1 LSFLA
6 AEKPPYPR
14 RRNAARSQSM
24 EVDNNIDDPNFDEDA
39 AFEAAIK
46 EVAGESTAVK
56 EDDSEI
62 LNNELDESDGDPL
75 GQEGATDAINPDGE
89 QEVDEVERL
98 RAENA
103 RLNHSLKSEKGRSQ
117 AATKRWQGVQQ
128 KLQQVAQGLSE
139 DQSFEL
145 DEDFKENFPELAEH
159 LERGMAKVTE
169 RNSQS
174 LKSTLDPMQS
184 LIDGELE
191 SLQELALAEATN
203 AVAEAVPD
211 AQQILQNPE
220 FNKWLD
226 SQPAGV
232 KGLFDSDDPNDAI
245 YLLTQFK
252 ERPTQ
257 SKQVQSRRE
266 LQKRSLVS
274 AGGRPATPKSGDD
287 IDDEDA
293 LWATVSKQVD
303 KEFGR

>member
-1 LSFLA
+1 
-6 AEKPPYPR
+6 
-14 RRNAARSQSM
+14 M

>member
-1 LSFLA
+1 
-6 AEKPPYPR
+6 
-14 RRNAARSQSM
+14 M
-24 EVDNNIDDPNFDEDA
+24 EVDNNLDDPNFDEDA
-39 AFEAAIK
+39 AFDAAIK
-46 EVAGESTAVK
+46 EIAGESTAVK
-56 EDDSEI
+56 HEDSEI
-62 LNNELDESDGDPL
+62 LNNDLDESEVNPL
-75 GQEGATDAINPDGE
+75 GQEEATAAINPDGE

-139 DQSFEL
+139 DQPFEL

-159 LERGMAKVTE
+159 LEKGMAKVNE

-191 SLQELALAEATN
+191 SLQEQALAEAEN
-203 AVAEAVPD
+203 VVAEAVPD
-211 AQQILQNPE
+211 AHKILQDPE

-232 KGLFDSDDPNDAI
+232 KGLFASDDPNDAI

-257 SKQVQSRRE
+257 SKQIQSRRE
-266 LQKRSLVS
+266 LQKRSLS
-274 AGGRPATPKSGDD
+274 TAGGKGAVPKSGAE

-293 LWATVSKQVD
+293 LWAEISKQVD

>member
-1 LSFLA
+1 
-6 AEKPPYPR
+6 
-14 RRNAARSQSM
+14 M

-75 GQEGATDAINPDGE
+75 GQEGTTDAINPDGE

-159 LERGMAKVTE
+159 LEKGMAKVTE

-191 SLQELALAEATN
+191 SLQELALTEATN

-266 LQKRSLVS
+266 LQKRSLIS

-293 LWATVSKQVD
+293 LWATVSKRVD

>member
-1 LSFLA
+1 
-6 AEKPPYPR
+6 
-14 RRNAARSQSM
+14 M

-75 GQEGATDAINPDGE
+75 GQEGTTDAINPDGE

-159 LERGMAKVTE
+159 LEKGMAKVTE

-191 SLQELALAEATN
+191 SLQELALTEATN

-266 LQKRSLVS
+266 LQKRSLIS
-274 AGGRPATPKSGDD
+274 AGGRPATPKSGDN

>member
-1 LSFLA
+1 
-6 AEKPPYPR
+6 
-14 RRNAARSQSM
+14 M

-75 GQEGATDAINPDGE
+75 GQEGTTDAINPDGE

-128 KLQQVAQGLSE
+128 KLQQVALGLSE

-159 LERGMAKVTE
+159 LEKGMAKVTE

-257 SKQVQSRRE
+257 SKQIQSRRE
-266 LQKRSLVS
+266 LQKRSLKS
-274 AGGRPATPKSGDD
+274 AGGNGAVPKSGAV

-293 LWATVSKQVD
+293 LWAEISKQVD

>member
-1 LSFLA
+1 
-6 AEKPPYPR
+6 
-14 RRNAARSQSM
+14 M
-24 EVDNNIDDPNFDEDA
+24 EVDNNLDDPNFDEDA
-39 AFEAAIK
+39 AFDAAIK
-46 EVAGESTAVK
+46 EIAGESTAVK
-56 EDDSEI
+56 HEDSEI
-62 LNNELDESDGDPL
+62 LNNDLDESEVNPL
-75 GQEGATDAINPDGE
+75 GQEEATAAINPDGE

-139 DQSFEL
+139 DQPFEL

-159 LERGMAKVTE
+159 LEKGMAKVNE

-191 SLQELALAEATN
+191 SLQEQALAEAEN
-203 AVAEAVPD
+203 VVAEAVPD
-211 AQQILQNPE
+211 AHKILQDPE

-232 KGLFDSDDPNDAI
+232 KGLFASDDPNDAI

-266 LQKRSLVS
+266 LQKRSLS
-274 AGGRPATPKSGDD
+274 TAGGKGAVPKSGAE

-293 LWATVSKQVD
+293 LWAEISKQVD

>member
-1 LSFLA
+1 
-6 AEKPPYPR
+6 
-14 RRNAARSQSM
+14 M

-75 GQEGATDAINPDGE
+75 GQEETTDAINPDGE
-89 QEVDEVERL
+89 QDVDEVERL

-103 RLNHSLKSEKGRSQ
+103 RLEHSLKSEKGRSQ

-139 DQSFEL
+139 DQPFEL

-159 LERGMAKVTE
+159 LEKGMAKVTE

-191 SLQELALAEATN
+191 SLQELALTEATN

-257 SKQVQSRRE
+257 SKQIQSRRE
-266 LQKRSLVS
+266 LQKRSLKS
-274 AGGRPATPKSGDD
+274 AGGNGAVPKSGAD

>member
-1 LSFLA
+1 
-6 AEKPPYPR
+6 
-14 RRNAARSQSM
+14 M

-56 EDDSEI
+56 EDDSKI

-103 RLNHSLKSEKGRSQ
+103 RLNHSLKSEQGRSK
-117 AATKRWQGVQQ
+117 AAQKRWQGVQQ

-145 DEDFKENFPELAEH
+145 DEDFKDNFPELAEH
-159 LERGMAKVTE
+159 LEKGMAKITE

-174 LKSTLDPMQS
+174 LKSSLDPMQS

-191 SLQELALAEATN
+191 SLQEQALVEAEN

-211 AQQILQNPE
+211 AHKILQNPE

-232 KGLFDSDDPNDAI
+232 KGLFASDDPNDAI

-266 LQKRSLVS
+266 LQKRSLS
-274 AGGRPATPKSGDD
+274 TAGGKGAVPKSGAE

-293 LWATVSKQVD
+293 LWAEISKQVD

>member
-1 LSFLA
+1 
-6 AEKPPYPR
+6 
-14 RRNAARSQSM
+14 M
-24 EVDNNIDDPNFDEDA
+24 EVDNNLDDPNFDEDA

-46 EVAGESTAVK
+46 EIAGESTAVK
-56 EDDSEI
+56 HEDSEI
-62 LNNELDESDGDPL
+62 LNNDLDESEVNPL
-75 GQEGATDAINPDGE
+75 GQEEVTDAINPDGE
-89 QEVDEVERL
+89 QEVDEVEKL

-103 RLNHSLKSEKGRSQ
+103 RLNHSLKSEQGRSK
-117 AATKRWQGVQQ
+117 AAQKRWQGVQQ

-145 DEDFKENFPELAEH
+145 DEDFKDNFPELAEH
-159 LERGMAKVTE
+159 LEKGMAKITE

-174 LKSTLDPMQS
+174 LKSSLDPMQS

-191 SLQELALAEATN
+191 SLQEQALVEAEN

-211 AQQILQNPE
+211 AHKILQNPE

-232 KGLFDSDDPNDAI
+232 KGLFESDDPNDAI
-245 YLLTQFK
+245 YLLNQFK
-252 ERPTQ
+252 SRPTQ
-257 SKQVQSRRE
+257 SKEVQNRRE
-266 LQKRSLVS
+266 LQKRSLS
-274 AGGRPATPKSGDD
+274 TAGGRPATPKSGAD

>member
-1 LSFLA
+1 
-6 AEKPPYPR
+6 
-14 RRNAARSQSM
+14 M
-24 EVDNNIDDPNFDEDA
+24 EVDNNLDDPNFDEDA

-46 EVAGESTAVK
+46 EIAGESTAVK
-56 EDDSEI
+56 HEDSEI
-62 LNNELDESDGDPL
+62 LNNDLDESEVNPL
-75 GQEGATDAINPDGE
+75 GQEEATAAINPDGE

-103 RLNHSLKSEKGRSQ
+103 RLNHSLKSEQGRSK
-117 AATKRWQGVQQ
+117 AAQKRWQGVQQ

-145 DEDFKENFPELAEH
+145 DEDFKDNFPELAEH
-159 LERGMAKVTE
+159 LEKGMAKITE

-174 LKSTLDPMQS
+174 LKSSLDPMQS

-191 SLQELALAEATN
+191 SLQEQALAEAEN

-211 AQQILQNPE
+211 AQKILQDPE

-232 KGLFDSDDPNDAI
+232 KGLFASDDPNDAI

-266 LQKRSLVS
+266 LQKRSLS
-274 AGGRPATPKSGDD
+274 TAGGKGAVPKSGAE

-293 LWATVSKQVD
+293 LWAEISKQVD

>member
-1 LSFLA
+1 
-6 AEKPPYPR
+6 
-14 RRNAARSQSM
+14 M
-24 EVDNNIDDPNFDEDA
+24 EVDNNLDDPNFDEDA

-46 EVAGESTAVK
+46 EIAGESTAVK
-56 EDDSEI
+56 HEDSEI
-62 LNNELDESDGDPL
+62 LNNDLDESDVNPL
-75 GQEGATDAINPDGE
+75 GQEEATAAINPDGE

-103 RLNHSLKSEKGRSQ
+103 RLNHSLKSEQGRSK
-117 AATKRWQGVQQ
+117 AAQKRWQGVQQ

-145 DEDFKENFPELAEH
+145 DEDFKDNFPELAEH
-159 LERGMAKVTE
+159 LEKGMAKITE

-174 LKSTLDPMQS
+174 LKSSLDPMQS

-191 SLQELALAEATN
+191 SLQEQALAEAEN
-203 AVAEAVPD
+203 VVAEAVPD
-211 AQQILQNPE
+211 AHKILQDPE

-232 KGLFDSDDPNDAI
+232 KGLFASDDPNDAI

-266 LQKRSLVS
+266 LQKRSLS
-274 AGGRPATPKSGDD
+274 TAGGKGAVPKSGAE

-293 LWATVSKQVD
+293 LWAEISKQVD

>member
-1 LSFLA
+1 
-6 AEKPPYPR
+6 
-14 RRNAARSQSM
+14 M
-24 EVDNNIDDPNFDEDA
+24 EVDNNLDDPNFDEDA
-39 AFEAAIK
+39 AFDAAIK
-46 EVAGESTAVK
+46 EIAGESTAVK
-56 EDDSEI
+56 HEDSEI
-62 LNNELDESDGDPL
+62 LNNDLDESDVNPL
-75 GQEGATDAINPDGE
+75 GQEEATAAINPDGE

-103 RLNHSLKSEKGRSQ
+103 RLNHSLKSEQGRSK
-117 AATKRWQGVQQ
+117 AAQKRWQGVQQ

-145 DEDFKENFPELAEH
+145 DEDFKDNFPELAEH
-159 LERGMAKVTE
+159 LEKGMAKITE

-174 LKSTLDPMQS
+174 LKSSLDPMQS

-191 SLQELALAEATN
+191 SLQEQALAEAEN

-211 AQQILQNPE
+211 AHKILQNPE

-232 KGLFDSDDPNDAI
+232 KGLFASDDPNDAI

-266 LQKRSLVS
+266 LQKRSLS
-274 AGGRPATPKSGDD
+274 TAGGKGAVPKSGAE

-293 LWATVSKQVD
+293 LWAEISKQVD